1 MNKLIELE
9 NLNDRPL
16 TDILDEY
23 KKQIMYINPDWTDFQ
38 EADPGITLVELFA
51 WLKSV
56 QHEYLNR
63 KLTNKEY
70 REIESY
76 LYTLDINNGYM
87 QELGKHEEEY
97 VPDF

>member
-38 EADPGITLVELFA
+38 EADPGITLIELFA
-51 WLKSV
+51 LSLI
-56 QHEYLNR
+56 H
-63 KLTNKEY
+63 
-70 REIESY
+70 I
-76 LYTLDINNGYM
+76 
-87 QELGKHEEEY
+87 
-97 VPDF
+97 